1 MKKTITYKQ
10 FLNKEKQIKELQEQ
24 GVVFIFKKNK
34 FKLIAGVSLITIGV
48 ITLPIPCGSVF
59 MIGAGCYLLG
69 IGMSDLFRFR
79 DEIIRRVKNK
89 LR

>member
-34 FKLIAGVSLITIGV
+34 FKLIAGITCIAIAVIPNGLGV
-48 ITLPIPCGSVF
+48 V
-59 MIGAGCYLLG
+59 CYPLGFWLLG
-69 IGMSDLFRFR
+69 IGMADLLRFK
-79 DEIIRRVKNK
+79 EELIRKFKNK
-89 LR
+89 IRSLK